1 MDVLAGRVGTGFRY
15 CNFSCYSP
23 RCAYQEESQQQ
34 QSFRLRPNH
43 RAEDLFDSRPQG
55 HDRC

>member
-43 RAEDLFDSRPQG
+43 RAKNLFDSRAQG
-55 HDRC
+55 HD